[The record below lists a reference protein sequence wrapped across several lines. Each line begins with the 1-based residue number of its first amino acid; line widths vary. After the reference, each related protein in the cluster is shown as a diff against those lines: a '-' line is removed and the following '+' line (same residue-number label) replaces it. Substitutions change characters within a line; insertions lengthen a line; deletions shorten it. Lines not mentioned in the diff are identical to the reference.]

1 MMTFLEF
8 IAKELNESFS
18 YHDEDFDDGP
28 LHATLAQRL
37 SRDSSLQNH
46 KIGNVD
52 VVASQHAGAR
62 VVQRHPDS
70 KPEDWHQFS
79 KNVVSY
85 LKTKGNTPSKEV
97 MLKSKSLGHA
107 VVANIQYNGDKKQIR
122 YVTVLPKNKH
132 VAAMGTQKIMIESEV
147 FTFEEIEID

>member
-8 IAKELNESFS
+8 VDKGLIESFS
-18 YHDEDFDDGP
+18 FHDEDFEDGP

-52 VVASQHAGAR
+52 VVASHHAAAR
-62 VVQRHPDS
+62 VVQRHPES
-70 KPEDWHQFS
+70 KPDDWHQFS

-85 LKTKGNTPSKEV
+85 LKTKGTTPSKEV
-97 MLKSKSLGHA
+97 LIKSKSLGHS
-107 VVANIQYNGDKKQIR
+107 VIANVQYNGDKKQIR
-122 YVTVLPKNKH
+122 YVTVLPKGKNS
-132 VAAMGTQKIMIESEV
+132 AQIGTQKIMVESVLVELEV
-147 FTFEEIEID
+147 VDIV